1 MKGDACTYILTP
13 ESLFE
18 VVSMV
23 EVFVSLFVCLFL
35 TAIRKTK
42 KTLISLQVTH
52 IISVSHTLTFQ
63 THNYA
68 DAHPNMQNPWN
79 GTILHIN
86 TKTVQLFLS
95 ISFPT
100 FPPTAP
106 VISLCIHLFLHPP
119 PSKASSQQSAI
130 EFHYSQVMQH
140 FKRSS
145 AARVCAVLW
154 ARVHAQYSVSE
165 RHLFIFCYVQ
175 QKSSADTQ
183 HWCPQTIFM
192 GYCVQAGFLHFFLDL
207 AHAVSD
213 SSFG

>member
-18 VVSMV
+18 VVSKV

-68 DAHPNMQNPWN
+68 DAHPNMQNPWKQMAQFF
-79 GTILHIN
+79 TS
-86 TKTVQLFLS
+86 TQKQSSCFFQSV
-95 ISFPT
+95 
-100 FPPTAP
+100 FPPTVP